1 MHKVSF
7 RVCDVTLIHGHSQ
20 MGDTSMYIVGTF
32 RYYFS
37 TFMVM
42 H

>member
-7 RVCDVTLIHGHSQ
+7 RVCDVTLVHV
-20 MGDTSMYIVGTF
+20 SMYIVGTF